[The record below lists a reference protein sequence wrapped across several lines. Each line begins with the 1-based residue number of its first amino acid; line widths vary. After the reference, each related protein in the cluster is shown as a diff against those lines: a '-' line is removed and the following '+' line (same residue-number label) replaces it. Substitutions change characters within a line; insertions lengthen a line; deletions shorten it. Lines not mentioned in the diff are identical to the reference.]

1 MLFRSRPKGEGWNK
15 VIPTNT
21 YTIHN
26 PHGPPVSRGMHS
38 ADSKIPLTITAAEFL
53 QVSVERKVELFL
65 CNNYNGVDSLKKY
78 IVSLK
83 KKIKE

>member
-1 MLFRSRPKGEGWNK
+1 MDERPKGEGWNK

-53 QVSVERKVELFL
+53 QVSVERKVELFHETTATVL
-65 CNNYNGVDSLKKY
+65 IVLKK
-78 IVSLK
+78 
-83 KKIKE
+83 